1 MSNLIYPTLPGL
13 DFGVSRQVMAPPV
26 SIKTT
31 PSLREYRGR
40 DSSYTRYTYELS
52 YTFLRSNAVWQELQT
67 LVGFFNLVG
76 GPFDSFLFTDPDDYA
91 ATAMQFGNGNGA
103 TTTFQLTRSYGG
115 FAEAIY
121 DFVAGTLHVF
131 DNGVDVGGNASVS
144 STGLVTFLSP
154 PAAGHVLTWTGQYY
168 RRVRFTDAMLNPSKF
183 MQNLWELRKVSLLSV
198 QS

>member
-26 SIKTT
+26 AIKTT

-52 YTFLRSNAVWQELQT
+52 YAFLRSAAAYAELQT

-76 GPFDSFLFTDPDDYA
+76 GPFDSFLFSDPDDYT
-91 ATAMQFGNGNGA
+91 ATAMQFGVGNGA

-121 DFVAGTLHVF
+121 DFAAGTLHVF
-131 DNGVDVGGNASVS
+131 DNGVDVGSGASVS
-144 STGLVTFLSP
+144 STGLVTFTTAP
-154 PAAGHVLTWTGQYY
+154 VAGHVLTWTGQYY
-168 RRVRFTDAMLNPSKF
+168 RRCRFTDPNITASKF
-183 MQNLWELRKVSLLSV
+183 MNLLWEMRKVSFISV
-198 QS
+198 QA